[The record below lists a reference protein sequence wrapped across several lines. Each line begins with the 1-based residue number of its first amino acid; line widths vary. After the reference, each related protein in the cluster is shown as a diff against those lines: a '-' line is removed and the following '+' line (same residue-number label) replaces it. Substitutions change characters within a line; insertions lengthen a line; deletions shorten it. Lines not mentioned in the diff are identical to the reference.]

1 MPLLTGTT
9 SPTRVTYLL
18 ILAKDLVRRML
29 TPDPHKRI
37 TADEILKHPWLLE
50 NADVKLKISDKLKSY
65 NAKRRLKVEFY
76 LYRKQDSLPL
86 LQEPSKIRRNK
97 LTTYIFVVLVEL
109 PENRKTMPFLLLLIS
124 SS

>member
-1 MPLLTGTT
+1 
-9 SPTRVTYLL
+9 
-18 ILAKDLVRRML
+18 ML

-65 NAKRRLKVEFY
+65 NAKRRLKVGFY
-76 LYRKQDSLPL
+76 SSRKQVSLPL

-97 LTTYIFVVLVEL
+97 SLTTSIFVVLVEL
-109 PENRKTMPFLLLLIS
+109 LETRKTMSFPLLLIS